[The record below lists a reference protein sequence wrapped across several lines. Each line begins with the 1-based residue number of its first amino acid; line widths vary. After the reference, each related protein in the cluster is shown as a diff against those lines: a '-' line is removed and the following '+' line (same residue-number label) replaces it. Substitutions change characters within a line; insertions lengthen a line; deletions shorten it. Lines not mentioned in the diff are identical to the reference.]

1 MEYQKIANLIDDD
14 TLDQPSKFRTR
25 NWVEI
30 NDESRGAYNVN
41 SQIKFKTT
49 MLKSSLC
56 DYSDAYILVKGTI
69 SVNNTAAQGAA
80 ANNTNKKVIFKNC
93 APFTNCISEI
103 NNTQID
109 NAKDIDIVM
118 PMYNLIEYSD
128 NYAKTTG
135 SIWQYCKDI
144 PARNN
149 NNEITEFT
157 LVNTTDSFKFKAKI
171 TGQTEDDGT
180 KDVEIMVPLKYLSNF
195 WRTLEMP
202 LINCEVNLILTWS
215 STCVLIS
222 TNIPNQ
228 AAIFEITDTKLYV
241 PVVTLSTQENTKFL
255 QQLESGFKR
264 VINWNKYLSKPEL
277 LAQNPNLNHLVE
289 PSFQGVNRLFV
300 LAFEND
306 NDGTSNEQSYL
317 PTVEIKDYNTMING
331 ENVFDQPIK
340 NTKVTYDNIRKIA
353 TGQGDDYTTRCLLNY
368 PYFANTYKMFAVNLS
383 KQQALDADPRAIQ
396 QINFTANIDR
406 AAANKSLLYS
416 GRSKRNYSR
425 LFTGNSKSIVNKI
438 IFNLNTYKCF
448 ALVSTTLIK

>member
-14 TLDQPSKFRTR
+14 TPNQPSKFRTR

-135 SIWQYCKDI
+135 SLWQYCKDI
-144 PARNN
+144 PARNDN
-149 NNEITEFT
+149 NQIIVFD
-157 LVNTTDSFKFKAKI
+157 VNNVTDSFNFKVKF
-171 TGQTEDDGT
+171 TGQTGNNRT

-215 STCVLIS
+215 ATCVLIA
-222 TNIPNQ
+222 TGIQNQ
-228 AAIFEITDTKLYV
+228 ASTFAITDTKFYV
-241 PVVTLSTQENTKFL
+241 PVVTLSTQENTKFF
-255 QQLESGFKR
+255 QQLKSGFKT

-306 NDGTSNEQSYL
+306 DHRTSDDRYYL
-317 PTVEIKDYNTMING
+317 PTVEIKDYNIMINL
-331 ENVFDQPIK
+331 
-340 NTKVTYDNIRKIA
+340 KIF
-353 TGQGDDYTTRCLLNY
+353 L
-368 PYFANTYKMFAVNLS
+368 
-383 KQQALDADPRAIQ
+383 
-396 QINFTANIDR
+396 INQ
-406 AAANKSLLYS
+406 
-416 GRSKRNYSR
+416 
-425 LFTGNSKSIVNKI
+425 
-438 IFNLNTYKCF
+438 
-448 ALVSTTLIK
+448 